1 MLEELLELQEQSAR
15 QERASAG
22 RRPVASLLREA
33 GEEAPPRQTGEE
45 HEAWSLPQQPRQEP
59 ALYAPSTYQPSRP
72 AFAQGT
78 AARTAGITAG
88 VTVGAPMD
96 VYEVAAPAQEEQ
108 RTGPQPREVLYPRQ
122 RRVALREI
130 SDEMEF
136 ESRQYPRVE
145 EDF

>member
-1 MLEELLELQEQSAR
+1 MLEELLSLQELGEKLRETPPA
-15 QERASAG
+15 
-22 RRPVASLLREA
+22 RRPVASLLHEA
-33 GEEAPPRQTGEE
+33 GKEAQALRPEEE
-45 HEAWSLPQQPRQEP
+45 HEEWTLPSPPARQEP
-59 ALYAPSTYQPSRP
+59 TLYSPAARP
-72 AFAQGT
+72 AQGTAFAPDT

-88 VTVGAPMD
+88 VTMD
-96 VYEVAAPAQEEQ
+96 IYEASSPAQEEKK
-108 RTGPQPREVLYPRQ
+108 TGPQPREVLYPRQ